1 MGRHHGR
8 QVRTVGDSQRVR
20 HRPDRILTGRRPQSP
35 DKGGKAAISSRHCL
49 RNSLPPQ
56 KVGHRTGFR
65 SAPSV
70 PLPRIFSSQ
79 ALGKITDDP
88 KPKGH
93 QPVHPASALPDG
105 NTGCD
110 PAHVETGRLG
120 RVHRFIG
127 RVQAR
132 PPAVHPADFSGCGL
146 TPGTRHKGVLLFR
159 RLADRHRHPTP
170 PHSTPGF
177 TLGLVQSLVFLINWE
192 KSALTPTQHPV
203 FLGAEIDMPNQLAR
217 PTRERVGKILVA
229 ARALRARETAPART
243 WMQFLGYLASLV
255 EVLPDCRLYMRPL
268 QIHFLRFFGPTWTCF
283 HAWSRLPISFAPSWS
298 GGCGALFSRRA
309 GSSPYPNP

>member
-1 MGRHHGR
+1 M
-8 QVRTVGDSQRVR
+8 
-20 HRPDRILTGRRPQSP
+20 ILNLKDINQF
-35 DKGGKAAISSRHCL
+35 I
-49 RNSLPPQ
+49 
-56 KVGHRTGFR
+56 
-65 SAPSV
+65 
-70 PLPRIFSSQ
+70 
-79 ALGKITDDP
+79 
-88 KPKGH
+88 
-93 QPVHPASALPDG
+93 QPVHFRMETLAAILPMLK
-105 NTGCD
+105 
-110 PAHVETGRLG
+110 TGRLG

-127 RVQAR
+127 RVPPRSHR
-132 PPAVHPADFSGCGL
+132 PPVSEASRLFVRGQGVPIETLPFGLRPATRLISAVAAL
-146 TPGTRHKGVLLFR
+146 LRGTRHKGVLLFR
-159 RLADRHRHPTP
+159 RLADRRRHPTP

-177 TLGLVQSLVFLINWE
+177 TLGLVQSLGFLINWE